1 MRTLAHEELDG
12 ARVQVGDVVL
22 GGRAA
27 LDEVQARVILDDD
40 ERVLEL
46 ARAARVE
53 AEVALQRI
61 VKLYAGRHVDE
72 RAARPH
78 GAVQGRELV
87 VGGRDELHEVV
98 ADDALPLGILQRLLD
113 ARVDDAHLGGGF
125 LHGVV
130 HELRVVLRAHAGEV
144 AALGLRDA
152 QTVEGVLDILG
163 DVVPARLLVGL
174 GLHVG
179 DDVVHVE
186 AVDRRAPGGDGKA
199 VVDVE

>member
-1 MRTLAHEELDG
+1 M
-12 ARVQVGDVVL
+12 
-22 GGRAA
+22 
-27 LDEVQARVILDDD
+27 
-40 ERVLEL
+40 LEL
-46 ARAARVE
+46 ARAACVE

-61 VKLYAGRHVDE
+61 VELHAGRHVDK

-78 GAVQGRELV
+78 GTVQGRELV

-98 ADDALPLGILQRLLD
+98 VDNALPLGVLQRFLD
-113 ARVDDAHLGGGF
+113 ARVDDAHLGGGL

-130 HELRVVLRAHAGEV
+130 HELRVVLRAHAGKI
-144 AALGLRDA
+144 ATLGLWDA
-152 QTVEGVLDILG
+152 QAVEGVLDVLG
-163 DVVPARLLVGL
+163 DVIPARLLVGF
-174 GLHVG
+174 GFHVG